1 MKYILAVCA
10 TVLMMVSVLADD
22 NEERQ
27 RLANNAEDLTKAL
40 AAMETRYLEGVKTN
54 ELSDLP

>member
-1 MKYILAVCA
+1 
-10 TVLMMVSVLADD
+10 MMVSALADD
-22 NEERQ
+22 NEDRQ

-54 ELSDLP
+54 DLSESLKDRKSVV